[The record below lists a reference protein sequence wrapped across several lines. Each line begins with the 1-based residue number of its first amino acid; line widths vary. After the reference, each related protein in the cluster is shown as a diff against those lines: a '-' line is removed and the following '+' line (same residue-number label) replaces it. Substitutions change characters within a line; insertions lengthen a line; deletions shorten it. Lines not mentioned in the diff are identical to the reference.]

1 MLAKTINSTD
11 DKNAVFTVVGYD
23 TSKYNALKH
32 GVLSKYTVMH
42 WENRE
47 DYDSLLYSL
56 INEYTPNNTT
66 EEHLVEEL
74 AGIIWRKMRLK
85 YAEMS
90 SLQSS
95 LSTNVG
101 IDYSYS
107 SNDSAKEA
115 LLARSYE
122 VENFDIKEAIL
133 SRENETQDELRI
145 ARECLE
151 CCLVAEKILEETN
164 SYEDG
169 LAALPRDDRDNWEN
183 EEGLKGSKYGSFGDR
198 CNYVD
203 TPESL
208 LSWVIKAKKHYEKRI
223 YELESRSKVK
233 QHILGKSF
241 LLDKEID
248 KYIRYESH
256 LDRKFEKTLAML
268 IKLQDI
274 RAGKSV

>member
-11 DKNAVFTVVGYD
+11 DNNAVFTVVGYD

-47 DYDSLLYSL
+47 DYDSLLRSL

-95 LSTNVG
+95 LSRNVG
-101 IDYSYS
+101 RDYSYC

-115 LLARSYE
+115 LLASSHE

-133 SRENETQDELRI
+133 SRENETQDELKI
-145 ARECLE
+145 AKECLE

-169 LAALPRDDRDNWEN
+169 LVALHEEDQNNWKNDWLDDEEN
-183 EEGLKGSKYGSFGDR
+183 DISSATAEG
-198 CNYVD
+198 
-203 TPESL
+203 L
-208 LSWVIKAKKHYEKRI
+208 LSWIEDAKKYYENRI

-233 QHILGKSF
+233 QQILGKSF
-241 LLDKEID
+241 LLDKELD
-248 KYIRYESH
+248 KYVRYESH

-274 RAGKSV
+274 RAAKSL